1 MKQEENR
8 QKKKGDAGKQPKASA
23 DKKKSFSKGKASR
36 SGERKPWE
44 KMTASAKQTGAAK
57 SSAAAKKTAPASQTA
72 GQFRS
77 FLYLLPQRTSAAELA
92 KTLDFIPKKEV
103 EIWEEE
109 CVLEIQS
116 QGGTVTFEDIRD
128 SLEKEDKDVLSELRM
143 KQVIACDYEAADAAM
158 VRKIMESFL
167 KKFGGKIGSDTENFE
182 PFLSLEEI

>member
-1 MKQEENR
+1 MFCVEETTKMKPEKNR

-23 DKKKSFSKGKASR
+23 
-36 SGERKPWE
+36 
-44 KMTASAKQTGAAK
+44 KQTGAAK
-57 SSAAAKKTAPASQTA
+57 SSAAVKKSAPDRQSA

-77 FLYLLPQRTSAAELA
+77 FLYLLPQKSSAAELA

-109 CVLEIQS
+109 CVLEIRS
-116 QGGTVTFEDIRD
+116 RGSAVTFEDIRD
-128 SLEKEDKDVLSELRM
+128 SLGKEDKDVLSELRVT
-143 KQVIACDYEAADAAM
+143 QVIACDYEAADAAM
-158 VRKIMESFL
+158 VRKIMEYFL